1 MIVTVHVVAGGVIGE
16 LVGNPAAAF
25 LLGIISHFILDSI
38 PHFDNLDNEC
48 FSPRQIAFTAADFMI
63 SFSLLFGVIKLPL
76 NQTIFSSVFFWGALG
91 GFFPDLFDNVPFW
104 KERFIATKFGT
115 RYHKFHE
122 NLHHGQPAPLIGLST
137 QLAVVV
143 LFLVIHFATMK

>member
-76 NQTIFSSVFFWGALG
+76 NQTIFSSVFFWG
-91 GFFPDLFDNVPFW
+91 
-104 KERFIATKFGT
+104 R
-115 RYHKFHE
+115 
-122 NLHHGQPAPLIGLST
+122 
-137 QLAVVV
+137 LAVSFRIY
-143 LFLVIHFATMK
+143 LTMSLSGKRDSSRRNLGRGITNFMRISIMASPGR